1 MRSSAL
7 GIPKIRMTTGY
18 SEDIFATMIRINS
31 NSDFRIRL
39 RYSDNS
45 DTETTD
51 DDFVGMPPSL
61 DFDLSFFTGGGKEIK
76 VSRHDGV
83 LTGATM
89 DPGTNEVIVEFS
101 NYRLGCGVMMVRE
114 TLSLRAPQYSNH
126 RQRVSGVLS
135 TGIEIVRGNG
145 SELEARRR
153 YLTVTDSGG
162 TYLSED
168 RNLRLTVT
176 DLGADDIIITLTI
189 KSNIING

>member
-61 DFDLSFFTGGGKEIK
+61 DFDLSFFTGGGK
-76 VSRHDGV
+76 
-83 LTGATM
+83 
-89 DPGTNEVIVEFS
+89 
-101 NYRLGCGVMMVRE
+101 
-114 TLSLRAPQYSNH
+114 
-126 RQRVSGVLS
+126 
-135 TGIEIVRGNG
+135 
-145 SELEARRR
+145 
-153 YLTVTDSGG
+153 
-162 TYLSED
+162 
-168 RNLRLTVT
+168 
-176 DLGADDIIITLTI
+176 
-189 KSNIING
+189 

>member
-1 MRSSAL
+1 MLSSAL
-7 GIPKIRMTTGY
+7 
-18 SEDIFATMIRINS
+18 N
-31 NSDFRIRL
+31 
-39 RYSDNS
+39 
-45 DTETTD
+45 
-51 DDFVGMPPSL
+51 
-61 DFDLSFFTGGGKEIK
+61 
-76 VSRHDGV
+76 
-83 LTGATM
+83 
-89 DPGTNEVIVEFS
+89 
-101 NYRLGCGVMMVRE
+101 
-114 TLSLRAPQYSNH
+114 
-126 RQRVSGVLS
+126 